1 MRSFAIVASVLS
13 LAAAVS
19 AATAVP
25 RATTSNGTNV
35 VSATWDGECFYP
47 VSDSTFDISTYLG
60 VWYQVAGY
68 TAIFDAD
75 CKCITANYTLNA
87 DGSVGVVNT
96 CQELGLPISISGSA
110 VAADSAYGDAGVFVV
125 TLEGFGDVCPGPNY
139 IVQEYVEGDY
149 AIVQSPDFAT
159 LFILSR
165 EQSLTTAEI
174 DTLVARAVALGS
186 VEDKIVTDSQS
197 GCLYT

>member
-1 MRSFAIVASVLS
+1 MHSTSILTCALS

-19 AATAVP
+19 ASSVSP

-35 VSATWDGECFYP
+35 VSANWDGECFYP
-47 VSDSTFDISTYLG
+47 ISDSTFDIDTYLG

-68 TAIFDAD
+68 TAIFDAG
-75 CKCITANYTLNA
+75 CKCITANYTLNEN
-87 DGSVGVVNT
+87 GTVHVVNQ
-96 CQELGLPISISGSA
+96 CQELGLPISIEGTA
-110 VAADSAYGDAGVFVV
+110 TAADAAYGDAGVFVV

-139 IVQEYVEGDY
+139 IVQEYVVDDY
-149 AIVQSPDFAT
+149 AIVQSPDFST
-159 LFILSR
+159 LFVLSR
-165 EQSLTTAEI
+165 EQNLTTTEI

-186 VEDKIVTDSQS
+186 DEALIVTDSQS